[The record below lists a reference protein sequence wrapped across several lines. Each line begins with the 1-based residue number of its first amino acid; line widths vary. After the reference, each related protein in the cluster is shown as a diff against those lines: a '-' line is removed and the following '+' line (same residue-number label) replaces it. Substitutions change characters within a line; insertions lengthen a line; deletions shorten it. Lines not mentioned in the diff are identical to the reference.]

1 MAADEQA
8 KEGATKS
15 EPPQQM
21 MSEYVQRRHMI
32 PDAQMAAV
40 HILGQGCFVPE
51 AKFDRDAGGGGEGAG
66 QAQARLLS
74 QCKKTAEVKDGTLN
88 SAG

>member
-32 PDAQMAAV
+32 PDAQTAAV
-40 HILGQGCFVPE
+40 HTLEWRGMRNCSRRQKTGESEQGDSGKEKC
-51 AKFDRDAGGGGEGAG
+51 
-66 QAQARLLS
+66 
-74 QCKKTAEVKDGTLN
+74 
-88 SAG
+88 